1 MFSLFISTNA
11 TPAVMNSDTVTVS
24 QIPSTPKSARR
35 RNTNTLFKITPRSS
49 VIVKENRGLT
59 VDWKYIPLMMF
70 HSLTKKQRKYSR
82 IAGTAIVRISGVG
95 SRNR

>member
-1 MFSLFISTNA
+1 M
-11 TPAVMNSDTVTVS
+11 
-24 QIPSTPKSARR
+24 
-35 RNTNTLFKITPRSS
+35 
-49 VIVKENRGLT
+49 IVKENRGLT

-95 SRNR
+95 SKNR

>member
-1 MFSLFISTNA
+1 
-11 TPAVMNSDTVTVS
+11 MNSDTVTVS
-24 QIPSTPKSARR
+24 QIPSTPKSAGR

-59 VDWKYIPLMMF
+59 VDWKYIPLMIF